1 MSLNRRVA
9 AYGFKVCGHPEPH
22 VIEPD

>member
-1 MSLNRRVA
+1 MSLNRRIA